1 MTSTDLV
8 STSLINNK
16 KGIGTGYYA
25 CTEIGIMKNINEGWC
40 IANNGYPVEDSE
52 VKRYIS
58 VTPSERQLRFMEMKY
73 YNFIHFGINTV
84 NNREWGDGKEDIS
97 RFNPKKLDTDQ
108 WCRIL
113 KNTGSKG
120 VIITAKHH
128 DGFCLFDTAYTDHN
142 VMNTPLGKDIV
153 KMLSESCKKYGLK
166 FGVYLSPWDRHEK
179 TYGTEEYND
188 FFVGQLT
195 ELCINYG
202 DIFCFWF
209 DGACGEG
216 KNGKKQVYDWERY
229 YSVIRK
235 HQPEAVI
242 TICGPDVRWIG
253 NEGGKVRESEWSVI
267 PDEKDSNDL
276 IAENSQTDASQTKEM
291 AEKLDERTDDLGSRQ
306 VLKNYERLVFKP
318 AEADVSINHGWFHT
332 NRIFSYARKGR
343 TPEALAQIYFN
354 TVGGNASMLLNV
366 PPNRHGLIGRNEEK
380 RLKKFTEL
388 INEPFKNEIRGFSL
402 SALSVDGEKREITDG
417 TMLKNDETGYV
428 LALKKKRKISALSFC
443 EDLKFSQRTEEFR
456 VYIKDGKGEW
466 APVYEGTVIGSGKIV
481 KLEKYALTDE
491 VLIAVT
497 QSRSNP
503 VLRDFKIYANS

>member
-1 MTSTDLV
+1 MAIPVPKSV
-8 STSLINNK
+8 V
-16 KGIGTGYYA
+16 
-25 CTEIGIMKNINEGWC
+25 MKRINEGWC
-40 IANNGYPVEDSE
+40 IANNGHPVEDDE

-58 VTPSERQLRFMEMKY
+58 VIPSKRQLDFMEMKY
-73 YNFIHFGINTV
+73 YNFIHFGINTI

-97 RFNPKKLDTDQ
+97 SFNPKKLDTDQ

-113 KNTGSKG
+113 KDTGSKG

-179 TYGTEEYND
+179 TYGTEAYND

-195 ELCINYG
+195 ELCRNYG

-216 KNGKKQVYDWERY
+216 ENGKKQVYDWERY

-235 HQPEAVI
+235 YHPDAVI

-253 NEGGKVRESEWSVI
+253 NEGGRVRESEWSVI
-267 PDEKDSNDL
+267 PGERDSNDL
-276 IAENSQTDASQTKEM
+276 ITENSQTDEGQTKEM
-291 AEKLDERTDDLGSRQ
+291 AERPDDTSADLGSRQ
-306 VLKNYERLVFKP
+306 VLKNYAKLIFKP
-318 AEADVSINHGWFHT
+318 AEADVSLNYGWFH
-332 NRIFSYARKGR
+332 NSKLFSYAGKGR
-343 TPEALAQIYFN
+343 TPEMLAQIYFN

-366 PPNRHGLIGRNEEK
+366 PPNRHGLIGKSEEK

-388 INEPFKNEIRGFSL
+388 ITQPFKNHVENVSL
-402 SALSVDGEKREITDG
+402 WVLSVDGEKRKTESGAMLSGDEI
-417 TMLKNDETGYV
+417 GYS
-428 LALKKKRKISALSFC
+428 LTFEKKQEISVLSFS
-443 EDLKFSQRTEEFR
+443 EDLRYSQRVEEFKL
-456 VYIKDGKGEW
+456 YAKDEKGE
-466 APVYEGTVIGSGKIV
+466 YKQFFTGTVIGSGKIV
-481 KLEKYALTDE
+481 RLKKPVLTDE
-491 VLIAVT
+491 ILIAVT

-503 VLRDFKIYANS
+503 IIKDIKIYGIS